1 MGIFLRNNI
10 PQKNQQWTKNTISA
24 DFSKTDVAAALL
36 CLGEELT
43 PEIWEQIKA
52 APSKIDFSKIE
63 GKTERMQVKLGMICL
78 LFGNL
83 AD

>member
-1 MGIFLRNNI
+1 MEEKI
-10 PQKNQQWTKNTISA
+10 TITA
-24 DFSKTDVAAALL
+24 EFSQTDVAAALM

-43 PEIWEQIKA
+43 PEIWAQIKA
-52 APSKIDFSKIE
+52 APSKIDFTKIE
-63 GKTERMQVKLGMICL
+63 DKSDRMQVKLGLLGL

>member
-1 MGIFLRNNI
+1 MNEKII
-10 PQKNQQWTKNTISA
+10 VSA
-24 DFSKTDVAAALL
+24 EFTQTDVAAALL

-52 APSKIDFSKIE
+52 APSKIDFNRIE
-63 GKTERMQVKLGMICL
+63 DKSERMQVKLGMLCL
-78 LFGNL
+78 MLGSI